1 MIRYVVVRVWLAD
14 RPGSLGRVATKIGEV
29 ELTDGCSP
37 EGLADALSELSG
49 VEVEDLRQL
58 VSRVPYAGR
67 DPLDAAVRIAE
78 SNEPD
83 ELLAAL
89 AQGVCAAFACD
100 WSAVLDM
107 GSDGPAA
114 LTEVGHP
121 PCVAWLGAF
130 VAGARVGRS
139 LSSSD
144 GVGLVGPRDVA
155 WAPLD
160 SSELVVVSGRGGPPF
175 RSRERRQLQQLCRV
189 ADARWYEVARTGAR
203 GAHPSGA
210 KQFAN
215 QRLAVS

>member
-1 MIRYVVVRVWLAD
+1 MFGWRKR
-14 RPGSLGRVATKIGEV
+14 IGYIGPTVMEV
-29 ELTDGCSP
+29 
-37 EGLADALSELSG
+37 
-49 VEVEDLRQL
+49 
-58 VSRVPYAGR
+58 VPY
-67 DPLDAAVRIAE
+67 E
-78 SNEPD
+78 FYK
-83 ELLAAL
+83 
-89 AQGVCAAFACD
+89 FA
-100 WSAVLDM
+100 
-107 GSDGPAA
+107 P
-114 LTEVGHP
+114 
-121 PCVAWLGAF
+121 
-130 VAGARVGRS
+130 
-139 LSSSD
+139 D